1 MNKTETNIQR
11 WSRCRGYKS
20 KLEKRNFHAQRYRKR
35 RGSFYAFQNLIKWNA
50 WLPTVICLLSWQRLY
65 SLLAKHAFSCP
76 TVVNVT
82 SSNSPV
88 RGLHGEFKG
97 SRLAHQLHT
106 DWQNESSKISVQAV
120 KSPLFPPHMKIKTCE
135 TIINVALPTKTVLL
149 FSVEEASPL
158 EKNEELSVTVASL
171 VLLLQ
176 NLQSCE
182 WRQDCS
188 KTVSH
193 W

>member
-1 MNKTETNIQR
+1 MVVRKKGEENQLSFHEDTGTDGMNRLWLTQALWIMQLDIMNKTETNIQR

-35 RGSFYAFQNLIKWNA
+35 RGSFYAFQNFIKWNA

-65 SLLAKHAFSCP
+65 SLLVKHAFSCS

-82 SSNSPV
+82 SSNTPV

-106 DWQNESSKISVQAV
+106 DWQNESSKVSVQAV
-120 KSPLFPPHMKIKTCE
+120 KVH
-135 TIINVALPTKTVLL
+135 
-149 FSVEEASPL
+149 FSHL
-158 EKNEELSVTVASL
+158 TWK
-171 VLLLQ
+171 
-176 NLQSCE
+176 
-182 WRQDCS
+182 
-188 KTVSH
+188 
-193 W
+193 